1 MVLRV
6 SSSWAPVPAI
16 ARTPRA
22 AAVATP
28 ERRPRK
34 FSAVRSPVSSA
45 RARPSTREDRAA
57 LVAPDALVDLALE
70 PRVGVEGPERR
81 LGGVEAED
89 HPRRLLD
96 DAGDGAGVG
105 VDRGLGGDVARAH
118 VLGEGLVHELLEA
131 HSCRT

>member
-6 SSSWAPVPAI
+6 SSSWAPVPAT
-16 ARTPRA
+16 ARTHARGGGGDAGQAGEEVQRRA
-22 AAVATP
+22 L
-28 ERRPRK
+28 
-34 FSAVRSPVSSA
+34 A
-45 RARPSTREDRAA
+45 REQRAGPAGDAQDGAA

-70 PRVGVEGPERR
+70 LGVGVEGPERC

-105 VDRGLGGDVARAH
+105 VDRGLGRDVARAH

>member
-1 MVLRV
+1 M
-6 SSSWAPVPAI
+6 
-16 ARTPRA
+16 
-22 AAVATP
+22 
-28 ERRPRK
+28 
-34 FSAVRSPVSSA
+34 RSPVSSA
-45 RARPSTREDRAA
+45 RARPVTAQDGAA

-70 PRVGVEGPERR
+70 LGVGVEGPERC

-89 HPRRLLD
+89 HPRRFLD